1 MNTEQSLKQKEL
13 PKQMEVESGHEGH
26 PRQLEVNSQKH
37 GDLMKP
43 EIYVDT
49 TTNSEF

>member
-1 MNTEQSLKQKEL
+1 M
-13 PKQMEVESGHEGH
+13 GHERH

-37 GDLMKP
+37 GDLKKP